1 VLQVSKNVL
10 NDRTLVAFVDER
22 IVHLKL
28 SGASAHITDAGL
40 ESITHCC
47 SGLQSLSLYG
57 VSNCS
62 PDALARLFSV
72 FPSLRPLYTRAF
84 VACVLP
90 LA

>member
-1 VLQVSKNVL
+1 VQVSKNVL
-10 NDRTLVAFVDER
+10 NDRTLEAFVDER

-40 ESITHCC
+40 ASVTRCC

-62 PDALARLFSV
+62 SDALTRLFSV
-72 FPSLRPLYTRAF
+72 LDTIATLTPKRTRTL
-84 VACVLP
+84 C
-90 LA
+90 